1 MRTFNY
7 SGLPAELV
15 SPTSIRLNAEIHE
28 LKGKFELLQEYR
40 PDIVEHC
47 STKAILKDAA
57 SSARLEG
64 IYISDDR
71 IGELVS
77 SGASPR
83 NRAEEVV
90 LGFSTL
96 SAKISDSYEHISPA
110 PSFIRNMHRDL
121 YEHTDIP
128 YGGEYRRRDTVFTR
142 IDGEMQSVPVS
153 PVSAYEVPLFMGA
166 ICDAYLDAVE
176 THGIEPLTLIPIL
189 IVDFLCIH
197 PFNEGNGRLSRLL
210 TKLLLCRSG
219 HTIVRYAS
227 MDRVFEK
234 TSREYYDTINLCAFD
249 WEKGHN
255 TYLPFAR
262 YFNSSLKATYDDVLA
277 LMKGHRVTRRSK
289 SERVKALFD
298 ERVGKTTKR
307 EIIELCPDIS
317 LATIELTLGQL
328 VREGYLLKLDAGK
341 NTGYIKNKGMQQQ

>member
-7 SGLPAELV
+7 SGLPAELI
-15 SPTSIRLNAEIHE
+15 SPTSIRLNAEVHE
-28 LKGKFELLQEYR
+28 LKGRFDFLREYR
-40 PDIVEHC
+40 PDIVEHRD
-47 STKAILKDAA
+47 TEAILESTA
-57 SSARLEG
+57 SSTRLEG
-64 IYISDDR
+64 IHISDER

-77 SGASPR
+77 SSASPR
-83 NRAEEVV
+83 NRTEEEV
-90 LGFSTL
+90 LGFSKL
-96 SAKISDSYEHISPA
+96 SAKISDDYEHISPA

-128 YGGEYRRRDTVFTR
+128 YGGEYRRRDTIFTR
-142 IDGEMQSVPVS
+142 TDGEVQSVPVS

-189 IVDFLCIH
+189 VVDFLCIH

-210 TKLLLCRSG
+210 IELLLCRSG
-219 HTIVRYAS
+219 HTIVRYSS

-234 TSREYYDTINLCAFD
+234 TSREYYDTINLCTFD
-249 WEKGHN
+249 WEKGRN
-255 TYLPFAR
+255 TYLPFVR
-262 YFNSSLKATYDDVLA
+262 YFNSSLKATYDDVLT
-277 LMKGHRVTRRSK
+277 LMSGHHGTRRSK
-289 SERVKALFD
+289 SGRVKALFD

-341 NTGYIKNKGMQQQ
+341 NTGYIKNKGV